1 MKYILIGDPIGRD
14 LANSKNKN
22 DIQLSGLYQWANIF
36 QKYGLKG
43 TIKPCWRREDLEDYD
58 IVHIN
63 YTPSNIQLPTV
74 VKEELG
80 DSSTKIVLN
89 VDLDTSL
96 WSRNWAPHITNM
108 TNEIK
113 MADIVFHVEPVGQ
126 RLVQQLIDS
135 PVHLCPHPVDVNGLF
150 DYIMPLED
158 RENMISTIFHRY
170 TGETMT
176 QYLAQKN
183 IPLRRVMFGMH
194 TDELKLAASQRMYD
208 QLIVQQIFPDFIT
221 EISKSRMGCDLYDG
235 FSFGRVPIEFAAL
248 GIPAVI
254 SNRIGSSWLFP
265 NTTVDP
271 YDIVGAHKIF
281 TKLLYDDNFT
291 NQAIKTA
298 HDNCSYYSLR
308 NSYDRFQ
315 EMLDLS

>member
-1 MKYILIGDPIGRD
+1 
-14 LANSKNKN
+14 
-22 DIQLSGLYQWANIF
+22 
-36 QKYGLKG
+36 
-43 TIKPCWRREDLEDYD
+43 
-58 IVHIN
+58 
-63 YTPSNIQLPTV
+63 
-74 VKEELG
+74 
-80 DSSTKIVLN
+80 
-89 VDLDTSL
+89 
-96 WSRNWAPHITNM
+96 
-108 TNEIK
+108 
-113 MADIVFHVEPVGQ
+113 
-126 RLVQQLIDS
+126 
-135 PVHLCPHPVDVNGLF
+135 
-150 DYIMPLED
+150 
-158 RENMISTIFHRY
+158 
-170 TGETMT
+170 
-176 QYLAQKN
+176 
-183 IPLRRVMFGMH
+183 
-194 TDELKLAASQRMYD
+194 MYD